1 MRELQAINSKV
12 NLVTTT
18 GLKMTQ
24 NNLKVQKKWNKFKKK
39 QNTNKKIEFVFIIE
53 IKGTT

>member
-1 MRELQAINSKV
+1 LQAINSKA
-12 NLVTTT
+12 NLVTKT

-39 QNTNKKIEFVFIIE
+39 QNTNKKKIEFVFIIK

>member
-24 NNLKVQKKWNKFKKK
+24 NNLKVQKK
-39 QNTNKKIEFVFIIE
+39 
-53 IKGTT
+53 